1 MSVVAILLVRHRLQ
15 KSTAVEH
22 SYINPSEQDKPQNQD
37 GQDSPQSHSEVA
49 QQLHPFISPEG
60 QEGIGSLI
68 ISPVGSA
75 IDPVMRINSPETAI
89 ELDAG
94 FIGHELPEKVTY
106 R

>member
-1 MSVVAILLVRHRLQ
+1 MVAILLVRHRLQ
-15 KSTAVEH
+15 KSAAAGHNCT
-22 SYINPSEQDKPQNQD
+22 NPSEQNTTQDQD
-37 GQDSPQSHSEVA
+37 GQNSQQSHSEGS

-60 QEGIGSLI
+60 QEGIGSPI
-68 ISPVGSA
+68 ISPVGSP